1 MQRAVK
7 VRAAVL
13 QPAREQPAQAVMTS
27 VKSAKAVNIQH
38 EEDSMKR
45 LFKAGLVAV
54 TLMWGS
60 AVWAQQCGSGFM
72 DAQGNC
78 HNTNMGTVP
87 MGTQGIDTGSSS
99 NGGGGNS
106 APPQVIY
113 RKLPDSYG
121 AIAFSPSGAV
131 GTASKQASKQ
141 ASKDSALRNCGE
153 SGCRVSKVY
162 WNSCMAVAWGAFP
175 GSSGGTMPITTRTDL
190 RSAEQ
195 SALTSCS
202 KKSNSCKIIVSEC
215 SLPS

>member
-1 MQRAVK
+1 
-7 VRAAVL
+7 
-13 QPAREQPAQAVMTS
+13 
-27 VKSAKAVNIQH
+27 
-38 EEDSMKR
+38 MKR

-141 ASKDSALRNCGE
+141 ARIPHCEIVVRADAVFQRYIGIPAWLLHGVLFRAVVEALCQLLHE
-153 SGCRVSKVY
+153 PTY
-162 WNSCMAVAWGAFP
+162 
-175 GSSGGTMPITTRTDL
+175 DQ
-190 RSAEQ
+190 RS
-195 SALTSCS
+195 
-202 KKSNSCKIIVSEC
+202 NRH
-215 SLPS
+215 